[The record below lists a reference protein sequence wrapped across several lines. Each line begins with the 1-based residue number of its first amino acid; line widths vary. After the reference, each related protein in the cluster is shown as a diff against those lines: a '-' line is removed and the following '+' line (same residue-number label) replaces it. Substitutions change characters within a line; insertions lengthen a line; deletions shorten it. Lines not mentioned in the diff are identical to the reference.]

1 MQIRVIFLNVF
12 AGLGPTE
19 AFHGGNIVKLFFV
32 VTKATD
38 E

>member
-1 MQIRVIFLNVF
+1 MQIRVIILNVF
-12 AGLGPTE
+12 AGFGPTE
-19 AFHGGNIVKLFFV
+19 AFYGGNIVKLFFV